1 MPRWSVLISLSQ
13 LMYMYTGV
21 RTHLMAR
28 ETSCQG
34 RLLMREQEL
43 LLELAVVDMA
53 VVEDATVVMGVQ
65 VRWCCC
71 DPDRERK
78 RRGGGI
84 KIHIQTCRKR
94 EEQ

>member
-1 MPRWSVLISLSQ
+1 
-13 LMYMYTGV
+13 
-21 RTHLMAR
+21 MAR

-71 DPDRERK
+71 DPDREKERD
-78 RRGGGI
+78 RDRERGILRYTYRHAG
-84 KIHIQTCRKR
+84 R
-94 EEQ
+94 ERSNEL